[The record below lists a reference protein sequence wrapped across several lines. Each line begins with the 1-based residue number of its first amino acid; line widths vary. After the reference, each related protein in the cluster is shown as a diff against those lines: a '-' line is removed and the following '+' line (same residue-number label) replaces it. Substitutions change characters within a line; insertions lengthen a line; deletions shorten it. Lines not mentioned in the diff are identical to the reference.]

1 MVICGKM
8 VNVSAG
14 EGMLVYL
21 GGALCAVCCY
31 AVDGDLAQITLL
43 DSSVENRGI
52 GSALI
57 ERVRAI
63 AAARGCRAL
72 RLITTN
78 DNLRAIGFYQ
88 KRGFVLT
95 RVNVDA
101 LEQSRKLKP
110 GIPLVGEH
118 DIPLLHEIEF
128 SMAL

>member
-1 MVICGKM
+1 M
-8 VNVSAG
+8 
-14 EGMLVYL
+14 
-21 GGALCAVCCY
+21 
-31 AVDGDLAQITLL
+31 
-43 DSSVENRGI
+43 ENRGI

-63 AAARGCRAL
+63 TAARGCRAL

-78 DNLRAIGFYQ
+78 DNLRVIGFYQ

-118 DIPLLHEIEF
+118 GIPLLHEIEF